1 MSTND
6 VLSVVTIP
14 LHVGDVRALLRI
26 EASAAGIR
34 TISFAPRPS
43 VFAAPA
49 PSAPKGATPRPRTIL
64 DLSEGNLSGAG
75 EGRNSALP
83 GRIRLSAE
91 GEAHTSAAP
100 SVLLCDE
107 AECQL
112 ADYLR
117 GERRELSL
125 PVDRSAWESASPFRQ
140 AVWEAIVEIPYGHTA
155 TYADI
160 ARRVG
165 NPRAVRAVGSACR
178 LNFVPLLIP
187 CHRVVPS
194 GQGTGAYAGGADL
207 KAALLALEH
216 EYLT

>member
-49 PSAPKGATPRPRTIL
+49 PPAPKGATPRTRTIL

-75 EGRNSALP
+75 EVRASA
-83 GRIRLSAE
+83 
-91 GEAHTSAAP
+91 TP

-140 AVWEAIVEIPYGHTA
+140 AVWEAIAEIPYGHTA

-178 LNFVPLLIP
+178 FNLVPLLIP